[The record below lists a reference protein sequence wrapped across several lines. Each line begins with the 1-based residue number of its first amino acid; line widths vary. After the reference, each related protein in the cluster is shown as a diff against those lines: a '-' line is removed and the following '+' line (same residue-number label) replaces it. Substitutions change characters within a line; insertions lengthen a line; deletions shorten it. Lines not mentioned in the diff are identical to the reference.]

1 MVFAVLWS
9 FRSLTVQHAPWFAS
23 YIHPLIHIFDG
34 LFDVSVD
41 RVRSCLEN
49 VHQCFFLVVIV
60 FLMVLIAS

>member
-9 FRSLTVQHAPWFAS
+9 FRSLTVQHAPWFAL

-41 RVRSCLEN
+41 LSV
-49 VHQCFFLVVIV
+49 LV
-60 FLMVLIAS
+60 